1 VERGDEAFSAAR
13 VFFGAGRAVAWIAMR
28 SGGVRS
34 VSFFHPSLLPSTW
47 SFLFFQ
53 NSVGFIHVEGKKVK
67 KDQRTDLLTLSL
79 LKSNGN
85 GI

>member
-1 VERGDEAFSAAR
+1 VERGEEAFSAAR

-47 SFLFFQ
+47 SFLFFRIP
-53 NSVGFIHVEGKKVK
+53 SASSMWRAKKSK
-67 KDQRTDLLTLSL
+67 KTSER
-79 LKSNGN
+79 
-85 GI
+85 IF